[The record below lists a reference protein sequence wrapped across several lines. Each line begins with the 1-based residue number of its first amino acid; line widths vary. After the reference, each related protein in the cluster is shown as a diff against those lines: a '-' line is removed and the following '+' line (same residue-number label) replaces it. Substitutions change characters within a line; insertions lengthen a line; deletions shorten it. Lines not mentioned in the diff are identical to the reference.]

1 MDELKEPSLWTSG
14 MLSQSDSQSS
24 IPTNKDFYTQET
36 RNLNTTSNSEASD
49 PAVPPFRPGL
59 RFHLAW
65 ASLCIIT
72 LMAALDATS
81 LSVALSQI
89 ARTLAGSTIEAFWA
103 GTSFLLTSTVF
114 QPVIGSLSSIFGRKA
129 LLMISL
135 VFFAAG
141 AIVAA
146 LARRSDGMAVLL
158 VARSVQ
164 GVGGGGVIV
173 LAEILGTDM
182 VPLRQ
187 RGLYMAMINA
197 MWAFGS
203 VGGPL
208 IGKSTF
214 GVIIYVGN
222 EDVNSL
228 PQVEHS
234 PSTTN
239 GAGSSGSI
247 FHSSSSAA
255 A

>member
-1 MDELKEPSLWTSG
+1 MKEASQQTFDDVSRSG
-14 MLSQSDSQSS
+14 SQSS
-24 IPTNKDFYTQET
+24 APTNGKIYAFGTATLDK
-36 RNLNTTSNSEASD
+36 TSDTSASD
-49 PAVPPFRPGL
+49 DAISHFKPGL

-89 ARTLAGSTIEAFWA
+89 AHSLAGSTIEAFWA

-129 LLMISL
+129 LLMVSL
-135 VFFAAG
+135 VFFAVG

-146 LARRSDGMAVLL
+146 LAKRGDGMAVLL
-158 VARSVQ
+158 IGRSVQ
-164 GVGGGGVIV
+164 GIGGGGVIV

-208 IGKSTF
+208 IGKFTFSTN
-214 GVIIYVGN
+214 GVIMFV
-222 EDVNSL
+222 
-228 PQVEHS
+228 
-234 PSTTN
+234 T
-239 GAGSSGSI
+239 
-247 FHSSSSAA
+247 
-255 A
+255 

>member
-1 MDELKEPSLWTSG
+1 MAKRSDSTLSDSATNSVMDEVKEPSLWTSV
-14 MLSQSDSQSS
+14 LLTQSTSQSS
-24 IPTNKDFYTQET
+24 IPSNKDFSTQET
-36 RNLNTTSNSEASD
+36 TDVDNTNDSAASD
-49 PAVPPFRPGL
+49 PALPPFRPGL

-65 ASLCIIT
+65 ASLCIVT

-89 ARTLAGSTIEAFWA
+89 ARSLAGSTIEAFWA

-129 LLMISL
+129 LLMVSL
-135 VFFAAG
+135 VFFGAG
-141 AIVAA
+141 AIIAA

-158 VARSVQ
+158 VGRSVQ

-208 IGKSTF
+208 IGKSK
-214 GVIIYVGN
+214 
-222 EDVNSL
+222 SL
-228 PQVEHS
+228 W
-234 PSTTN
+234 
-239 GAGSSGSI
+239 
-247 FHSSSSAA
+247 
-255 A
+255 